1 MRVIPVD
8 IYDFAKEIALVQQLP
23 KGTYLG
29 IISLSSGLLR
39 ATEVIIHSLRGDDVL
54 VMTAQLP
61 NDYRINA
68 IVRSAKVVICDQA
81 SVKAVK
87 DAILANREE
96 IIRPP
101 QLVCCENYIG
111 SKSIN
116 LLKRELGL
124 N

>member
-1 MRVIPVD
+1 
-8 IYDFAKEIALVQQLP
+8 
-23 KGTYLG
+23 
-29 IISLSSGLLR
+29 
-39 ATEVIIHSLRGDDVL
+39 
-54 VMTAQLP
+54 MTAQLP